1 MTKNVFPSWN
11 FHITWEIIDI
21 VFEYSYQNVKVSI
34 YIGVNWVLIV
44 SVPTFVRCF
53 DFCQSTVSRLIAF
66 ARACDTYQ
74 DFLFHH
80 KNLVARLIS
89 QGFIAS
95 RLKSKFVVF
104 FNRYNKLVTKY
115 EKTSSSHILD
125 VYGS

>member
-1 MTKNVFPSWN
+1 MDSNIPESPT
-11 FHITWEIIDI
+11 
-21 VFEYSYQNVKVSI
+21 YGI
-34 YIGVNWVLIV
+34 YI
-44 SVPTFVRCF
+44 
-53 DFCQSTVSRLIAF
+53 SRLIAF

-74 DFLFHH
+74 DFLFRH
-80 KNLVARLIS
+80 KNLVARLTS

-125 VYGS
+125 VWVLKAEM